1 MSWWGGI
8 NDGGNWIR
16 IKRPAGSLSGRSLGL
31 CMSQWATLVHGELA
45 LVSPANI
52 IFVFGIFLCEIFTGS
67 RQWRGGSKWSAI
79 KWNFSATEQEQSSGK
94 RAEEFSTTG
103 CTMCTRPICVY
114 ALYPHTAVHLTHLVV
129 TLSLVFPLSYLGA
142 RYHTQAGARKAK
154 EKKRESEPTYSYF
167 VGGQCFQGRT
177 ALHWELE
184 LP

>member
-1 MSWWGGI
+1 M
-8 NDGGNWIR
+8 
-16 IKRPAGSLSGRSLGL
+16 GSSPSSVLQTSSSSLASLASFCVDLQARRFSPGR
-31 CMSQWATLVHGELA
+31 Q
-45 LVSPANI
+45 
-52 IFVFGIFLCEIFTGS
+52 
-67 RQWRGGSKWSAI
+67 RRGGSKWSAI

-114 ALYPHTAVHLTHLVV
+114 ALYPHTAVHLTLLVV
-129 TLSLVFPLSYLGA
+129 TLSFVFPLSYLGA

-167 VGGQCFQGRT
+167 LGRQCFQGRT

>member
-1 MSWWGGI
+1 MCKHHLRLWHPWHLFVWISKLEDFHRAGNGLVAQ
-8 NDGGNWIR
+8 ND
-16 IKRPAGSLSGRSLGL
+16 PPLSGTF
-31 CMSQWATLVHGELA
+31 Q
-45 LVSPANI
+45 
-52 IFVFGIFLCEIFTGS
+52 
-67 RQWRGGSKWSAI
+67 QRG
-79 KWNFSATEQEQSSGK
+79 QEQSSGK

-114 ALYPHTAVHLTHLVV
+114 ALYPHTAVSAIVHLTHLVV

-167 VGGQCFQGRT
+167 VGRQCFQGRT

>member
-1 MSWWGGI
+1 M
-8 NDGGNWIR
+8 
-16 IKRPAGSLSGRSLGL
+16 GSSPSSVLQTSSSSLASLASFCVRFSPGRQ
-31 CMSQWATLVHGELA
+31 C
-45 LVSPANI
+45 
-52 IFVFGIFLCEIFTGS
+52 
-67 RQWRGGSKWSAI
+67 RGGSKWSAI
-79 KWNFSATEQEQSSGK
+79 KWNFSGTEQEQSSGK

-114 ALYPHTAVHLTHLVV
+114 ALYPHTAVSAIVHLTHLVV
-129 TLSLVFPLSYLGA
+129 TLCLVFPLSYLGA

-167 VGGQCFQGRT
+167 LGRQCFQGRT